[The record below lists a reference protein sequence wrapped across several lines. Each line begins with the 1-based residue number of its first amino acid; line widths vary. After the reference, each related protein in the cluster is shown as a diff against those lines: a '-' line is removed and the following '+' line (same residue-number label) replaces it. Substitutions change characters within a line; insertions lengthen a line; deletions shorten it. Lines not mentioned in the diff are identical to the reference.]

1 MRGAQRIL
9 RAPSGTFDR
18 QDHDHRYPPL
28 LLPLPDC
35 LLQSPIVA
43 YEIDS

>member
-18 QDHDHRYPPL
+18 QDHDHPPL